1 MIEDAH
7 IVVLERH
14 HEHKDKGGHS
24 CDAKGDKKARKGQRG
39 HIGRALWGAKGE
51 KDMELG
57 RAKREASTLTTGSE
71 LKSDADMRGD
81 RERGNRG
88 TTSKGHAA
96 RENSDEK

>member
-1 MIEDAH
+1 MSTKTKEATAVTLKVTKRLGKAS
-7 IVVLERH
+7 VVTL
-14 HEHKDKGGHS
+14 DGH
-24 CDAKGDKKARKGQRG
+24 
-39 HIGRALWGAKGE
+39 WAKGE
-51 KDMELG
+51 KDLELG

-96 RENSDEK
+96 RENSNEK